1 MPQIVE
7 DFRFRLEKALT
18 AREVKPIEL
27 AEKTG
32 ISQSAISQYRSG
44 YIKPKDKRLVKIAE
58 ALSVNPSWL
67 MDLDVPMELKTT
79 ADFPLTVDE
88 VVFISTF
95 DELNEAGKQKVL
107 NYISD
112 LLDNP
117 KYKMKKDG

>member
-7 DFRFRLEKALT
+7 DFRFRL
-18 AREVKPIEL
+18 
-27 AEKTG
+27 
-32 ISQSAISQYRSG
+32 
-44 YIKPKDKRLVKIAE
+44 
-58 ALSVNPSWL
+58 
-67 MDLDVPMELKTT
+67 
-79 ADFPLTVDE
+79 DE

-117 KYKMKKDG
+117 KYKMKRDG